1 MSCICKQINSHSV
14 KLSNFSPNTHKN
26 VSLIVSIDTSTRGCS
41 VAVHQNGQLLTGY
54 DLLAE
59 KSSSGMLT
67 TLIQQAVEHAGFRL
81 SELDAVAVAK
91 GPGSYT
97 GLRIAVSTAKG
108 LCFAL
113 DKPLLAVNT
122 LEALALQVSD
132 FFVDDSLFCP
142 MLDARRME
150 VYCAVFDRGLRCVEP
165 TQAKIIDS
173 ESFAELLHT
182 HKIVFFGDGAA
193 KCRAVLEA
201 YKNAIFLPIHVY
213 TSAKT
218 VGQLAA
224 GLFESR
230 QFEDV
235 ETFEPY
241 YLKEFMTTVPK
252 KAGVGLQ

>member
-1 MSCICKQINSHSV
+1 MSCICKQINSQSA
-14 KLSNFSPNTHKN
+14 KLSNFSPNTPKN

-41 VAVHQNGQLLTGY
+41 VALHHNGQLLTCY

-67 TLIQQAVEHAGFRL
+67 TLIQNAVEHAGFAL

-122 LEALALQVSD
+122 LEALALQING
-132 FFVDDSLFCP
+132 FFVDNMLFCP

-150 VYCAVFDRGLRCVEP
+150 VYCAVFDRALQYVEP
-165 TQAKIIDS
+165 TQAKIIDG
-173 ESFAELLHT
+173 ESFAELLQT
-182 HKIVFFGDGAA
+182 RKVVFFGDGAA
-193 KCRAVLEA
+193 KCRAVLGVYE
-201 YKNAIFLPIHVY
+201 NAVFPPVDLYP
-213 TSAKT
+213 SAKT

-224 GLFESR
+224 GLFENR

-252 KAGVGLQ
+252 KARVVS

>member
-1 MSCICKQINSHSV
+1 
-14 KLSNFSPNTHKN
+14 
-26 VSLIVSIDTSTRGCS
+26 
-41 VAVHQNGQLLTGY
+41 
-54 DLLAE
+54 
-59 KSSSGMLT
+59 MLT
-67 TLIQQAVEHAGFRL
+67 TLIQNAVEHAGFAL

-113 DKPLLAVNT
+113 NKPLLAVNT
-122 LEALALQVSD
+122 LEALALQVSV
-132 FFVDDSLFCP
+132 FFTDDSLFCP

-150 VYCAVFDRGLRCVEP
+150 VYCAVFDRALHYVQP

-173 ESFAELLHT
+173 ESFSELLET
-182 HKIVFFGDGAA
+182 RKLVFCGDGAA
-193 KCRAVLEA
+193 KCKGVLEV
-201 YKNAIFLPIHVY
+201 YENAIFLPVDLY
-213 TSAKT
+213 PSAKT

-224 GLFESR
+224 GLFEKQ
-230 QFEDV
+230 QFEEI

-252 KAGVGLQ
+252 KVRVGF